1 MNFRTRRIKLKKKSN
16 RLEKTFTLYFIILI
30 IISTINNLLINR
42 NYYNVWTIGEWLI
55 NYEGG
60 FVRRGLF
67 GSIIYKLSYILNIS
81 PILLVQFLTILFF
94 ISFLYLLKDC
104 RKYFSSLFL
113 LSPIVS
119 LSPLLGNYL
128 VRKDVSGIVAY
139 ALCTNLIIKEKNF
152 TNFLLINLICSISIL
167 NHESYFFYS
176 VPSLCLLH
184 YLSSKNLNSNNN
196 FLKIYKTIIYIIPTL
211 IISILVFYFNGNY
224 EVAYKINQSWLN
236 LSSIINIK
244 QFINP
249 FFPSGAIG
257 SLSWTFNKGISL
269 PLSIFNSFDG
279 RGLIWIP
286 AVWMLSI
293 FICAQIFIGDKENL
307 NRKIKTNVLLL
318 QLTFISP
325 LFILGWDFGRWIF
338 LWISSSIF
346 LTISLIRLE
355 SVNKNDLSNLD
366 KICPK
371 ILTKLFVGFELNGF
385 KKLIYLLISIPHC
398 CWTIRN
404 YLETLPIFF
413 PFQIFLN
420 NNY

>member
-119 LSPLLGNYL
+119 LAPLLGNYL
-128 VRKDVSGIVAY
+128 VRKDISGIVAY
-139 ALCTNLIIKEKNF
+139 ALCANLIIKEKNL
-152 TNFLLINLICSISIL
+152 TNFLFINLISSISIL
-167 NHESYFFYS
+167 NHESYFFYA
-176 VPSLCLLH
+176 VPSLFLLH
-184 YLSSKNLNSNNN
+184 FFSSKKINTNNN
-196 FLKIYKTIIYIIPTL
+196 FSKIFKTIIYTIPTL
-211 IISILVFYFNGNY
+211 IVSILVFYFNGNY
-224 EVAYKINQSWLN
+224 EIASKINQSWLN
-236 LSSIINIK
+236 LSSVITNE

-269 PLSIFNSFDG
+269 PLSIFNKFDG
-279 RGLIWIP
+279 GGLIWIP
-286 AVWMLSI
+286 AAWMLLI
-293 FICAQIFIGDKENL
+293 FICAQIFIGDKDNL
-307 NRKIKTNVLLL
+307 NRKLKVNVLLM
-318 QLTFISP
+318 QLTFITP

-346 LTISLIRLE
+346 LTISLLRIK
-355 SVNKNDLSNLD
+355 SMKKNDLSNLD

-371 ILTKLFVGFELNGF
+371 FLNKLFNGFELCGF
-385 KKLIYLLISIPHC
+385 KKFLYLLLSIPGC
-398 CWTIRN
+398 CLSIQN
-404 YLETLPIFF
+404 YLETLPIVF
-413 PFQIFLN
+413 PFKIF
-420 NNY
+420 

>member
-1 MNFRTRRIKLKKKSN
+1 MKFRTRRIKFKKKSDQV
-16 RLEKTFTLYFIILI
+16 EKTISIYFFILI
-30 IISTINNLLINR
+30 IISTIYNLLINR

-55 NYEGG
+55 NYQGG
-60 FVRRGLF
+60 FVRRGLL
-67 GSIIYKLSYILNIS
+67 GSIIYKLSYGLNIN
-81 PILLVQFLTILFF
+81 PISIVHLLTILFF

-104 RKYFSSLFL
+104 RKYFSTLFL

-152 TNFLLINLICSISIL
+152 TNFLLINLISSISIL

-176 VPSLCLLH
+176 IPSLYLLH
-184 YLSSKNLNSNNN
+184 FFSSKKSISNNN
-196 FLKIYKTIIYIIPTL
+196 FLKIYKTIIYIMPTL
-211 IISILVFYFNGNY
+211 IVSILVFYFNGNY
-224 EVAYKINQSWLN
+224 EIASKINQSWLN
-236 LSSIINIK
+236 FSSIITNT

-269 PLSIFNSFDG
+269 PLSTINSFDG
-279 RGLIWIP
+279 GGLIWIP

-293 FICAQIFIGDKENL
+293 FICAQIFIGDKENSNSKL
-307 NRKIKTNVLLL
+307 KLNVLLF

-346 LTISLIRLE
+346 LTISLLRLKAI
-355 SVNKNDLSNLD
+355 NKNDISNLD
-366 KICPK
+366 QICPK
-371 ILTKLFVGFELNGF
+371 ILSKLFNGFELNGF
-385 KKLIYLLISIPHC
+385 KKFLYLLISIPHC
-398 CWTIRN
+398 CWSIQN
-404 YLETLPIFF
+404 YLETLPIVF
-413 PFQIFLN
+413 PFRIFLN
-420 NNY
+420 

>member
-1 MNFRTRRIKLKKKSN
+1 MKFRTRRIKFKKKSD
-16 RLEKTFTLYFIILI
+16 RVEKTISIYFFILI
-30 IISTINNLLINR
+30 IISTIYNLLINR

-55 NYEGG
+55 NYQGG

-67 GSIIYKLSYILNIS
+67 GSIIYKLSYGLNIN
-81 PILLVQFLTILFF
+81 PISIVHLLTILFF

-119 LSPLLGNYL
+119 LAPLLGNYL

-139 ALCTNLIIKEKNF
+139 ALCTNLIVKEKNL
-152 TNFLLINLICSISIL
+152 TNFLFINLISSLSIL

-176 VPSLCLLH
+176 LPSLFLLH
-184 YLSSKNLNSNNN
+184 FFSSEKINSTNNIY
-196 FLKIYKTIIYIIPTL
+196 KIFKTIIYIIPTL
-211 IISILVFYFNGNY
+211 IVSILVFYFNGDY
-224 EVAYKINQSWLN
+224 EIALKINESWLD
-236 LSSIINIK
+236 LSYVIK
-244 QFINP
+244 NFQFFNP

-269 PLSIFNSFDG
+269 PLSTLNSFDG
-279 RGLIWIP
+279 GGLIWIP
-286 AVWMLSI
+286 AVWILLI
-293 FICAQIFIGDKENL
+293 FICAQIFIGDKDKL
-307 NRKIKTNVLLL
+307 NTELKFNALFL

-346 LTISLIRLE
+346 LTIALIRIKAI
-355 SVNKNDLSNLD
+355 NKNDLSKLE
-366 KICPK
+366 KIFPNFL
-371 ILTKLFVGFELNGF
+371 IKLFGGF
-385 KKLIYLLISIPHC
+385 KLYGFRNLLYLLLCIPAC
-398 CWTIRN
+398 CWSIQH
-404 YLETLPIFF
+404 YMKTLPIVF

-420 NNY
+420 